1 MPFEMLVIARAPNR
15 ADHGDPR
22 PPNRLVP
29 PTTAA
34 VIASSRSVPIPDDC
48 AETPRR
54 REAAKIPPKAANAP
68 QTMKAVIRILSTLI
82 PARATALGFAPV
94 A

>member
-1 MPFEMLVIARAPNR
+1 MPFEMLVIARAPNS

-22 PPNRLVP
+22 PPNRLVL

-48 AETPRR
+48 AETPL
-54 REAAKIPPKAANAP
+54 AS
-68 QTMKAVIRILSTLI
+68 V
-82 PARATALGFAPV
+82 
-94 A
+94 